1 MGTGLTGPSPQQA
14 ATALVDAYLLTV
26 AAGLPPPA
34 PAAADLMAELG
45 DGLWTAVEARHA
57 AGADLISA
65 TRSAVAEFGAPEEVA
80 RDCAR
85 DLRTALARRT
95 GVVMLATGPV
105 VGAAWLVPLSVGPLS
120 LLGGEAGGAWRA
132 APLLGGVLAVAA
144 PVTAA
149 LVVSTG
155 RLARTIAV
163 PQSLLLRGTAV
174 AASAALV
181 ADTAMLAMLALSVV
195 TGPSSW
201 PWQYGWVAVT
211 ASTARL
217 IFAGATVRRV
227 VVDRPPRPGRP
238 AAGSGRSPAPRR
250 GRRPGPG
257 GASTRQRAAGP
268 TAGAVGRCRRR
279 TR

>member
-1 MGTGLTGPSPQQA
+1 VGTGLTGPSPQQA

-34 PAAADLMAELG
+34 RAAADLMAELG

-95 GVVMLATGPV
+95 GVVLLGSGPV
-105 VGAAWLVPLSVGPLS
+105 VGATWLVPLSVGPLS

-132 APLLGGVLAVAA
+132 APLLGAALAVAA

-155 RLARTIAV
+155 RLARTIPV
-163 PQSLLLRGTAV
+163 PQALLLRGTAV
-174 AASAALV
+174 AGSAALV
-181 ADTAMLAMLALSVV
+181 ADTAMLAMLAISLVA
-195 TGPSSW
+195 GPSSW

-217 IFAGATVRRV
+217 TFAGATVRRV
-227 VVDRPPRPGRP
+227 VVDRLLRSGPP
-238 AAGSGRSPAPRR
+238 AAGSARSPVPRR
-250 GRRPGPG
+250 VRRPAPG
-257 GASTRQRAAGP
+257 GTSTRHPAADP